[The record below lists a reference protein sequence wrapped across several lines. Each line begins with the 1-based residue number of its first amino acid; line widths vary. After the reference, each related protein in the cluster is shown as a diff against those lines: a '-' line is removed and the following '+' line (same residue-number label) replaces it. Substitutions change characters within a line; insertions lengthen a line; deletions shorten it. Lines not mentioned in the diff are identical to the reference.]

1 MLGFA
6 LILLV
11 GAFLPLVS
19 CGPLVTG
26 APHNSSSA
34 AAGMATVYT
43 SCTTKNFAAL
53 TFDDGP
59 WVYEVGI
66 SNLLRDNNVSGTFFV
81 SELPDGCIY
90 DDDIVT
96 SIQSTFR
103 AGHQIASHTWSHP
116 DLNTLSADQSKSPQI
131 TPNRSLAYIQIS
143 FSCAGDPG
151 TRWCVALKKVLGIKT
166 RFLRP
171 PYGNFNDRVRQVAA
185 QNDKDYMVTWNFDS
199 GDSVGESY
207 QNSEKDY
214 AKFLGGNPDS
224 MIALNHETM
233 KNTAHYL
240 VQNAINQIKAKG
252 YQLVTVAQCLGID
265 AYESS
270 TGLGTKDDTW
280 ACEDNS

>member
-116 DLNTLSADQSKSPQI
+116 DLNTLIAQE
-131 TPNRSLAYIQIS
+131 IQEL
-143 FSCAGDPG
+143 D
-151 TRWCVALKKVLGIKT
+151 VALKKVLGIKT

-185 QNDKDYMVTWNFDS
+185 QNDKDYIVTWNFDS

-214 AKFLGGNPDS
+214 AKFLAGNPDS

-270 TGLGTKDDTW
+270 TGLGTKDVRLSLAVSSVLLTSRLPHRTPGLARITRDSFKY
-280 ACEDNS
+280 N